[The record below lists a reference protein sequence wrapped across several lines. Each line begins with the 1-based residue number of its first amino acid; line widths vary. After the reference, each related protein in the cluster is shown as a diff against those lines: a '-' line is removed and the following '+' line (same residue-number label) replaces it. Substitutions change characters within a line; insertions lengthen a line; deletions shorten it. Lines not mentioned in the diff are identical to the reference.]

1 MQAHKQRGQPPGGG
15 EGHCRRATAHGAWGP
30 DCDLST
36 GCLRRSGRREA
47 GGWDWGAIWSVGGRK
62 GEIKVIF
69 VVRSISRESR
79 RDDGDSKVPS
89 VRQGGRYILQLTKS
103 KSDKN

>member
-1 MQAHKQRGQPPGGG
+1 MQAHKEAEGPASRGG
-15 EGHCRRATAHGAWGP
+15 EGHCRRATAHGARGP

-47 GGWDWGAIWSVGGRK
+47 GGRDRGAIWSGGGRK
-62 GEIKVIF
+62 GEIKVLF

-89 VRQGGRYILQLTKS
+89 VRHGG
-103 KSDKN
+103 